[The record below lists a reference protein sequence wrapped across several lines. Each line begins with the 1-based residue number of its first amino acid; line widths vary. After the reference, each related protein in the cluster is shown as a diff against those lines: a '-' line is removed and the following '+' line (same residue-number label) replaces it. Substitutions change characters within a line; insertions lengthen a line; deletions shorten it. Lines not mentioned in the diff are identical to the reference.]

1 MEEAFLC
8 TAGDIVWKRREKL
21 FGNFAIKCPLK
32 AHDLSSSNKK
42 MHKKKK
48 YIWIKCLQKELLI
61 LYLVYLEGVHV
72 YAELK
77 TIHIIQWK

>member
-48 YIWIKCLQKELLI
+48 YIWIKC
-61 LYLVYLEGVHV
+61 
-72 YAELK
+72 
-77 TIHIIQWK
+77 